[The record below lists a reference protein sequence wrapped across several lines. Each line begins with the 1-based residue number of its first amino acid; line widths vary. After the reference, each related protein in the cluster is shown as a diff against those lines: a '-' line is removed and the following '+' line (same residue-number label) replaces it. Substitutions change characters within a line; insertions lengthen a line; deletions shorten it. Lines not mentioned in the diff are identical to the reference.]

1 MSDVAAPV
9 LALDGPSGAGKGTV
23 GQRIALTLGWHY
35 LDSGAVYRALAL
47 AVMRAGIGDRDIA
60 GIVRIG
66 ADLDIE
72 CRPLWDETAQ
82 IRVNGVPE
90 GENLRTEECGHRASR
105 LAAVPEVRSVLLALQ
120 RGARRAPGLVADGRD
135 MGTVVFP
142 DAPVKI
148 FLTASAIER
157 ARRRY
162 NQLKQKGFD
171 ANLRDLFEAIQ
182 ERDARDS
189 ERAISP
195 LKPAEDA
202 ITLDTS
208 DLSIEQVVARILDL
222 IATKLDVGR
231 AN

>member
-1 MSDVAAPV
+1 MNDVAPPV
-9 LALDGPSGAGKGTV
+9 LALDGPSGAGKGTI
-23 GQRIALTLGWHY
+23 GQRVALTLGWHY

-47 AVMRAGIGDRDIA
+47 AVMRAGVGDRDTGAIVQVGA
-60 GIVRIG
+60 G
-66 ADLDIE
+66 LDIE

-90 GENLRTEECGHRASR
+90 GENLRSEECGRRASR
-105 LAAVPEVRSVLLALQ
+105 LAAVPAVRAVLLDLQ
-120 RGARRAPGLVADGRD
+120 RRARRAPGLVADGRD

-142 DAPVKI
+142 DALVKI
-148 FLTASAIER
+148 FLTASPAER

-171 ANLRDLFEAIQ
+171 ANLRDLSEAIQ

-189 ERAISP
+189 ERATSP

-208 DLSIEQVVARILDL
+208 DLSIDQVVTRILDL
-222 IATKLDVGR
+222 T
-231 AN
+231 